1 MIDPFET
8 TVDLTPKVSTEKTWK
23 DNAFPDPWKHE
34 PTEEKPP
41 LVSPEN
47 ELLISKF
54 FQTNPNLRT
63 PKLDITIKP
72 NFPFEEGSD
81 KFNPDEPWIQTFSGR
96 RFNPTNP
103 VVDAIVIQDIAHSLS
118 LQCRFTGHVRR
129 FYSIAQHCVLVSYL
143 CDKDDRRWGLLHDG
157 DEAYIPDLSSPLKH
171 SGKFDTYRE
180 CGKQLQ
186 IAICKRFGLP
196 EKEPTSVKFADILLL
211 ATEARDLMSP
221 LHPDWKQPMEPLP
234 FKIEPWGP
242 DEAEDKFTKRFYELW
257 EHTNAYEHYLASK
270 YGR

>member
-8 TVDLTPKVSTEKTWK
+8 PIDFDIEVDLE
-23 DNAFPDPWKHE
+23 E
-34 PTEEKPP
+34 IEEKVWENNAEQSTLPP
-41 LVSPEN
+41 LVSPED
-47 ELLISKF
+47 EMVIKKF
-54 FQTNPNLRT
+54 FEEH
-63 PKLDITIKP
+63 PKMKSEAPLKELP
-72 NFPFEEGSD
+72 PFEVGSQ
-81 KFNPDEPWIQTFSGR
+81 KFNINEPWIQTFSGR

-103 VVDAIVIQDIAHSLS
+103 VIDAIVIQDIAHALS
-118 LQCRFTGHVRR
+118 MQCRFTGHVRR

-143 CDKDDRRWGLLHDG
+143 CDKDDRKWGLIHDAE
-157 DEAYIPDLSSPLKH
+157 EAYIPDLSSPLKH

-186 IAICKRFGLP
+186 RAICKRFDLP
-196 EKEPTSVKFADILLL
+196 EKEPPSVKFTDTLLL

-242 DEAEDKFTKRFYELW
+242 DEAEDRFTQRFYELW
-257 EHTNAYEHYLASK
+257 EYTGAYKHYLASK
-270 YGR
+270 YGKCK